1 MAIERGVDE
10 IDISELEIEDNSKEI
25 EISVEDEAF
34 EEIVGPGGDEE
45 GIETLEDGTMLVGMP
60 PPMPVDQGEDFF
72 ENIAPK
78 VGVTAE
84 MFRNLSG
91 PEALQL
97 YYNSI

>member
-25 EISVEDEAF
+25 EISVEDESF

-60 PPMPVDQGEDFF
+60 PPMPVG
-72 ENIAPK
+72 
-78 VGVTAE
+78 
-84 MFRNLSG
+84 S
-91 PEALQL
+91 
-97 YYNSI
+97 